1 MIISELIEQLRK
13 YPPEMRVVVSGYEG
27 GYNDISLLYECRII
41 LNVNTEKYYGQ
52 HESAVNP
59 NDPDAVPA
67 LLLAG
72 MNHNSEEGDSYA
84 R

>member
-1 MIISELIEQLRK
+1 
-13 YPPEMRVVVSGYEG
+13 MRVLVSGYEG
-27 GYNDISLLYECRII
+27 GYNDISLLYERRIT

-59 NDPDAVPA
+59 GDSDAVPA